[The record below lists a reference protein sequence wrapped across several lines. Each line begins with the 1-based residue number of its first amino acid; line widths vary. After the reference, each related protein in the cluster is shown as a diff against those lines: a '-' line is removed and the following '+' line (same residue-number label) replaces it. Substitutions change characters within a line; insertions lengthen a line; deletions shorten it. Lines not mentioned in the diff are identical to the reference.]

1 MNLRFA
7 PRFVSSFKK
16 LSSADKIAVI
26 HAIEL
31 FQENPHDASL
41 RNHGLVGIMAG
52 RRAFAAARDLRIV
65 FSERGNYDDVTLLH
79 VGGHSEVY
87 RR

>member
-1 MNLRFA
+1 MNLRYA
-7 PRFVSSFKK
+7 PRFVSSFKR
-16 LSSADKIAVI
+16 LSAADKIAVI

-31 FQENPHDASL
+31 FQESPHDESL
-41 RNHGLVGIMAG
+41 HNHDLVGMMAG
-52 RRAFAAARDLRIV
+52 RRAFAAAPDLRIV
-65 FSERGNYDDVTLLH
+65 FSERGNYEDVTLLH